1 LELKHHS
8 EAIET
13 DLDNEKKEMR
23 EGGLK
28 EVAGGGD
35 LYVTYHV
42 TTKERTTN
50 FGYGG
55 YWGG

>member
-1 LELKHHS
+1 LKHHS